1 MKILLKTFTNILDG
15 FTRTVVV
22 FLLIVFLGNFTL
34 QSMGI
39 NDQPFGE
46 MTTRIRAI
54 FVSIEGAKVRN
65 SIEAENG
72 KWSIDANG
80 VVHAQSLVL
89 TPQDEDAFNTLNP
102 TPENGTIVFFDQA
115 TILSFWQNGVKRNS
129 TLVALADWSG
139 EITYQFVSYQN
150 GNPYIVQAA
159 QVD

>member
-1 MKILLKTFTNILDG
+1 MYILKTFTNILDG

-65 SIEAENG
+65 SIESYNG

-80 VVHAQSLVL
+80 VVHAQYIVL
-89 TPQDEDAFNTLNP
+89 EPQDEDVFNTNNP
-102 TPENGTIVFFDQA
+102 SPENGTILFFDQA
-115 TILSFWQNGVKRNS
+115 TILSFWQNGYKRNS
-129 TLVALADWSG
+129 TLTSIDDWAG
-139 EITYQFVSYQN
+139 QITYQFVSYSDST
-150 GNPYIVQAA
+150 PYVIKAA
-159 QVD
+159 QVN

>member
-1 MKILLKTFTNILDG
+1 MYILKTIYKILEKATSAI
-15 FTRTVVV
+15 VM
-22 FLLIVFLGNFTL
+22 FLLLVFFGSYALESLGV
-34 QSMGI
+34 

-65 SIEAENG
+65 SIESYNG

-89 TPQDEDAFNTLNP
+89 TPQDEDVFNTLNP

-115 TILSFWQNGVKRNS
+115 TILSFWQNGVKHNS

-159 QVD
+159 QVN

>member
-1 MKILLKTFTNILDG
+1 MYILKTIYKILEKATNAI
-15 FTRTVVV
+15 VM
-22 FLLIVFLGNFTL
+22 FLLLVFFGSYALESLGV
-34 QSMGI
+34 

-65 SIEAENG
+65 SIESYNG

-89 TPQDEDAFNTLNP
+89 TPQDGDVFNTLNP

-159 QVD
+159 QVN